1 MEQTFVLLNWTQ
13 FPGLFSM
20 MNKKHDQFKDHRIVP
35 DVYKPEEMRK
45 FNFHGGIHHRY
56 TSFFFS
62 NIPHSDLLLLVL
74 SHCYHLTL
82 KCIA

>member
-20 MNKKHDQFKDHRIVP
+20 VNKKQDQFKDHRIVP

-45 FNFHGGIHHRY
+45 FNFRSDIRHRY
-56 TSFFFS
+56 TSFSAIYLTVISYFWFS
-62 NIPHSDLLLLVL
+62 LIV
-74 SHCYHLTL
+74 
-82 KCIA
+82 II